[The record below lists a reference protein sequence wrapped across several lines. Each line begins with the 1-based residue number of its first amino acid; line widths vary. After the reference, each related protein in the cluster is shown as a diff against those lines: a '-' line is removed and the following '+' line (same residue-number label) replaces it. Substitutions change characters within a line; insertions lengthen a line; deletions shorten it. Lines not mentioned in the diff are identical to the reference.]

1 MRLPLTKNKTPWSER
16 GLPYVLVLSLMFG
29 TSLVSARIGLGE
41 FTSLDFIGLRM
52 ALSSFAFLF
61 SFIFFSSRFKWP
73 TDPAVWRH
81 GFVLGIIGTAIPMT
95 AFISSLNYL
104 SSGISSIIGTT
115 SPALTVVLAHFLL
128 KDERMTGRIV
138 FGVVLALS
146 GALLLILLG
155 ESGLETD
162 GAVNPIGY
170 LLVFT
175 ANISSSFGI
184 IYARRYVRKLSPF
197 QITSVRALVTMLI
210 VLPIGLYFGGID
222 FSAVTYVGYS
232 SLVYSA
238 IISSF
243 AGFILSLYIINQFG
257 VATSVM
263 VHYMIPIVATTTGI
277 LLLDEKITTGM
288 LVGMAIIIGGI
299 SIINSKKPTAER
311 EKQTS

>member
-1 MRLPLTKNKTPWSER
+1 MPQLRLSPLQHNKKASWLDS
-16 GLPYVLVLSLMFG
+16 GLPYVLLLSLMFG
-29 TSLVSARIGLGE
+29 TSLVSARIGLRE
-41 FTSLDFIGLRM
+41 FTSLDFIGIRM
-52 ALSSFAFLF
+52 ALSSLAFLL
-61 SFIFFSSRFKWP
+61 SFIFFSSRFEWP

-115 SPALTVVLAHFLL
+115 SPALTVILAHFLL

-146 GALLLILLG
+146 GAVLLILLG
-155 ESGLETD
+155 ESGLDTD
-162 GAVNPIGY
+162 SAVNPIGY

-175 ANISSSFGI
+175 ANVSSSFGI
-184 IYARRYVRKLSPF
+184 IYARRFVRKLSPF
-197 QITSVRALVTMLI
+197 QITSVRALVAMLI

-222 FSAVTYVGYS
+222 FSVVTRVGYAA
-232 SLVYSA
+232 LAYSA

-277 LLLDEKITTGM
+277 LLLNEKVTMGM
-288 LVGMAIIIGGI
+288 FVGMAIIIGGI
-299 SIINSKKPTAER
+299 SIINSKSAPT
-311 EKQTS
+311 